1 MQSKNF
7 IDFIVDA
14 GLDNPDLAKEFAK
27 QMRGVQSEKELQ
39 TFLETKGYTLSLD
52 DCKKMLRFTPD
63 KDGNLP
69 HGVAIPMY

>member
-27 QMRGVQSEKELQ
+27 QMRGVQSEKE
-39 TFLETKGYTLSLD
+39 
-52 DCKKMLRFTPD
+52 TPD
-63 KDGNLP
+63 VSGNQRLHSEP
-69 HGVAIPMY
+69 R